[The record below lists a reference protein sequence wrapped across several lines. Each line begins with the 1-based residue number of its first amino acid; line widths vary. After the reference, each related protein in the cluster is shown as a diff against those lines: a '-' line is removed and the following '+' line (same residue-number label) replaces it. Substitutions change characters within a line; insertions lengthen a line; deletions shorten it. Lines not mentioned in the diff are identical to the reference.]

1 MISQTNIIKPV
12 NKLMEQQMPY
22 MLSFGDK
29 RSEAKAQEVA
39 QEFEA
44 LFIEQILKQADQAM
58 DHEDNSLYAGH
69 AEDIVRGMYNQ
80 QLARGMT
87 QAGGLGISE
96 LIEKELAADIRAADK
111 E

>member
-1 MISQTNIIKPV
+1 MISQTNTIKPV
-12 NKLMEQQMPY
+12 NTLTEQQMPY
-22 MLSFGDK
+22 MLSLGDK
-29 RSEAKAQEVA
+29 RSETRAQEVA

-44 LFIEQILKQADQAM
+44 LFIEQILKQADQTM
-58 DHEDNSLYAGH
+58 DHEDNILYAGQ

-87 QAGGLGISE
+87 QAGGFGIAA
-96 LIEKELAADIRAADK
+96 LIENELAADNNAADK